1 MKYCIKCGSPLEE
14 HSIFCVKCGT
24 PVEEDGIFYEED
36 FYLPKSVIRKNRRQ
50 AMKAKGLVM
59 GSKPVRQ
66 KFKIATVIGIIVL
79 FVGISL
85 GILNKAGLFTVSNE
99 KTQQQ
104 EELYENS
111 VEVEENKAVINID
124 NEEAEIAFTSEG
136 DKTDIDEEIAIDESN
151 QEEVDDKLISNIEEQ
166 GKIAFN
172 NWDGTY
178 AFVFKD
184 LESSKGISI
193 GSEKAEAASGIKLF
207 IMIEAYDEI
216 AKGLIKTDEVIVL
229 KDSMKADGSGI
240 LAGYPAGEEFT
251 YEELIDFMMIKSDNT
266 AANILIE
273 KFGFNDINNKIKT
286 LGCKDSELN
295 RKMMDSPS
303 INSGLKNYVSVDDLA
318 LVLEK
323 LYRGEAVS
331 SEYDKKMMDIMK
343 ANEQKNKIAGKLPQ
357 QVIVANKSGDY
368 YEVTNDA
375 GIIYTE
381 EVSYIFCVTAKGNNI
396 ERQNQVIA
404 DLSKSIYDLYIEY
417 RLSLK

>member
-1 MKYCIKCGSPLEE
+1 M
-14 HSIFCVKCGT
+14 KCGT
-24 PVEEDGIFYEED
+24 PVEEDGIFYEEN

-66 KFKIATVIGIIVL
+66 KLKIATVIGIIVL
-79 FVGISL
+79 FVGISF
-85 GILNKAGLFTVSNE
+85 GILNKAGLFAVSNE

-104 EELYENS
+104 EELYEKV

-124 NEEAEIAFTSEG
+124 NEESEIAFTSEG
-136 DKTDIDEEIAIDESN
+136 DKTDIDKEIAIDESN
-151 QEEVDDKLISNIEEQ
+151 QEEIYDKLIRSIEEQ

-178 AFVFKD
+178 AFAFKD

-193 GSEKAEAASGIKLF
+193 GSEKAEAASSIKLF
-207 IMIEAYDEI
+207 IMIEAYNEI
-216 AKGLIKTDEVIVL
+216 AKGLIKADEVIVL

-240 LAGYPAGEEFT
+240 LTGYPSGEAFT

-273 KFGFNDINNKIKT
+273 KFGFNAINNKIKT

-331 SEYDKKMMDIMK
+331 SDYDKKMLDIMK

-381 EVSYIFCVTAKGNNI
+381 EGSYIFCVTAKGNNI
-396 ERQNQVIA
+396 EIQNQVIA